1 MVIIMN
7 EHPIGEMMENVM
19 GKIREMVD
27 VSAVV
32 GDPINTVDGMTVIPI
47 SKLSFGFASGGSD
60 FTGKHQQS
68 GQKNPFGGGV
78 GAGVKITPMA
88 FMVVNEGSVRLM
100 TIEPPATTTLDRV
113 VESAPEIIDKVKE
126 LFKKEAKKKEE
137 V

>member
-1 MVIIMN
+1 MN
-7 EHPIGEMMENVM
+7 EHPIGEMMETVM
-19 GKIREMVD
+19 GKIREMAD

-32 GDPINTVDGMTVIPI
+32 GDPIKTADGITVIPI

-68 GQKNPFGGGV
+68 GQKNPFGGGA

-88 FMVVNEGSVRLM
+88 FMVVKDGSVRLM

-126 LFKKEAKKKEE
+126 LLKKEAKKKEE
-137 V
+137 I